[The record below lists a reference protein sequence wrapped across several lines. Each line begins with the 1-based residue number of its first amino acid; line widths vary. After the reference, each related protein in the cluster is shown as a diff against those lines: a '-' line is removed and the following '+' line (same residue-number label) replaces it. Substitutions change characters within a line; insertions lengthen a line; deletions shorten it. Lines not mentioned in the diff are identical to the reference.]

1 MRLGAKTKKA
11 LRIGAKVGAVA
22 GAVALGTK
30 GRRSSVPTA
39 QELPQATQV
48 KSPSGLVSKTGELKS
63 QSQDFASMATELRK
77 REEAKSRRGFS
88 SLF

>member
-39 QELPQATQV
+39 QELPASVT
-48 KSPSGLVSKTGELKS
+48 KSSGLVSKTGELKS

-88 SLF
+88 GLF

>member
-39 QELPQATQV
+39 QELPQTQV